1 MGRCILKD
9 IISLFENVVNSL
21 NNEIAIN
28 SIGDVTDGKSA
39 ISVSCLKWLR
49 AASGLNS
56 QVDISGVVYEVVEIV
71 DIQTIKVKTNIKPIG
86 KVLKITR
93 PLFLNATMLKALSE
107 RESILDNTGKLR
119 KDSWQKLPFIWL
131 LEPFNTNEDKDIRAM
146 VESSPDVVFLFLD
159 GASPNDW
166 STKQHYSNV
175 INPIDSLVDAFV
187 NYIVSNKKD
196 FGSISNFRKVRHA
209 NFGEQF
215 KQGHLQSILNEK
227 LSGIEV
233 RFSVEVRKDLKC
245 NNCN

>member
-9 IISLFENVVNSL
+9 VINIFENVVNSL
-21 NNEIAIN
+21 NNEITIN
-28 SIGDVTDGKSA
+28 SIGDVTDGKSTL
-39 ISVSCLKWLR
+39 SVSCLKWLR

-71 DIQTIKVKTNIKPIG
+71 DSQTIKIKTNIKPIG

-93 PLFLNATMLKALSE
+93 PLFLNATMLAANIE
-107 RESILDNTGKLR
+107 RGQIIDNMGKLA

-131 LEPFNTNEDKDIRAM
+131 LEPFNTNENKDVRAM

-159 GASPNDW
+159 GANTNEW
-166 STKQHYSNV
+166 NTKQHYSNV

-187 NYIVSNKKD
+187 DYIVSNKKD
-196 FGSISNFRKVRHA
+196 FGSITNFRKVRHA

-245 NNCN
+245 KNCN